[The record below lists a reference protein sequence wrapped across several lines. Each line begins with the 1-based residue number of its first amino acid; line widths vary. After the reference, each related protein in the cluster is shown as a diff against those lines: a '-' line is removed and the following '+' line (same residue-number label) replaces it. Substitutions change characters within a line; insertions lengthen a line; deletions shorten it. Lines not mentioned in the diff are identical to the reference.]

1 MMKKFLKWAGVLLLL
16 LIGVMMI
23 YAFLGK
29 EQTTHLEIQN
39 IDLTEISDGT
49 YTGSYDCYRWSNK
62 VKVTVME
69 HRITS
74 IQALKIQD
82 GRESLV
88 KTLTQKILDQ
98 QSVDVDAVSG
108 ATASSNGYLK
118 AVEIALKNAVAE
130 P

>member
-1 MMKKFLKWAGVLLLL
+1 MKKFFKWAGVISLL

-29 EQTTHLEIQN
+29 EQTIDLHIQN
-39 IDLTEISDGT
+39 IDLKNISNGT
-49 YTGSYDCYRWSNK
+49 YTGSYDCYRWSNQ

-74 IQALKIQD
+74 IQALRIQD

-88 KTLTQKILDQ
+88 KTLTQKILEQ
-98 QSVDVDAVSG
+98 QTPAVDAVSR

-118 AVEIALKNAVAE
+118 AVEMALKSALVK